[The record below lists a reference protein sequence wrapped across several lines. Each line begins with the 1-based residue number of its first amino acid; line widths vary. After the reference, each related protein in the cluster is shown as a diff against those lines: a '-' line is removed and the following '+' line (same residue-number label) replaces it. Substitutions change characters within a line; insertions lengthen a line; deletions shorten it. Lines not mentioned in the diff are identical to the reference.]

1 MCIFIHTDGDL
12 RTHRPRSALHLTPPT
27 QHTHSFF
34 INPQQE
40 YSHLL
45 GMGPQLARADLAIRG
60 AGEVLGYE
68 QSGDKGGDEIG
79 YEAYMEM
86 LAEALVKGALRA
98 KCGLGGRGLGVMGLC
113 VIYTY
118 PIC

>member
-1 MCIFIHTDGDL
+1 MGWGGERGRRRVFERGIAPTRHRQTYTHHT
-12 RTHRPRSALHLTPPT
+12 LHKT
-27 QHTHSFF
+27 
-34 INPQQE
+34 QQE

-86 LAEALVKGALRA
+86 LAEALVKGASW
-98 KCGLGGRGLGVMGLC
+98 VD
-113 VIYTY
+113 V
-118 PIC
+118 